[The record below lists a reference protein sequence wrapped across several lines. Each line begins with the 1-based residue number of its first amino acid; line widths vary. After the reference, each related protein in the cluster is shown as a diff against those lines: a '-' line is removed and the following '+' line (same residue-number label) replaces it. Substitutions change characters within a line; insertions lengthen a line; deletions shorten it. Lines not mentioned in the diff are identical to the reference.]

1 MNYKFL
7 IGQRIKSARES
18 IVMKQERLAELLNVT
33 IATVSQWENGKLFPR
48 LERLVSIAEITDK
61 QLDYFFR
68 AVDEPQEE
76 NSVELT
82 AQELYIV
89 ETFRKLNQ
97 SGQDYLLECT
107 DNCRCLAKYKKSN
120 NRAVV
125 NS

>member
-48 LERLVSIAEITDK
+48 LERLVSIAEITNK
-61 QLDYFFR
+61 QLDYFFK
-68 AVDEPQEE
+68 AVDDEPQEG
-76 NSVELT
+76 NIELT

-97 SGQDYLLECT
+97 TGQNYLLECT